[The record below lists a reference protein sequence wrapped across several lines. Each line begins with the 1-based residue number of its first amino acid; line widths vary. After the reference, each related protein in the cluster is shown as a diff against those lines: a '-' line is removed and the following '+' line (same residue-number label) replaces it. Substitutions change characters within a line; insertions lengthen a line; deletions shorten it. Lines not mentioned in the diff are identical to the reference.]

1 MFKRIMVARD
11 IVHFAVENL
20 LNLVEDLVGLLKL
33 LGLIVVFVIL
43 ITVGSVTTDQNQ
55 IKMNFILSMPW
66 LQFLYVCEA

>member
-1 MFKRIMVARD
+1 MRWGVMFERIMVARD
-11 IVHFAVENL
+11 EVHFAVENL

-55 IKMNFILSMPW
+55 IEMNFVLSMP
-66 LQFLYVCEA
+66 

>member
-1 MFKRIMVARD
+1 MGWGVMFKRIMVARD

-55 IKMNFILSMPW
+55 IKMNFILSMP
-66 LQFLYVCEA
+66 